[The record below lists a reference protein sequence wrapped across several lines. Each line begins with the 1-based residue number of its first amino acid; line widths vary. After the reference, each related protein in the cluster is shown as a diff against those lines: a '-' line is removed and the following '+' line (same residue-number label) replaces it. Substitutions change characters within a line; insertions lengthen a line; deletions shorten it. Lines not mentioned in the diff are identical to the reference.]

1 VQNDKGKGEGILVAN
16 IETKTQPHKRT
27 HIHTYAHTHT
37 HTHTHNRPRP
47 RLQTSPCYKRETEG
61 KYDSEK
67 RKPCTVQ
74 SIHTE
79 KGRKEQQSVGYRQH
93 GVMSDP

>member
-1 VQNDKGKGEGILVAN
+1 MQNDKGKGEGILVAN

-37 HTHTHNRPRP
+37 HTHIRPRP
-47 RLQTSPCYKRETEG
+47 RIQNTPCYKRETEG